1 MVEPDRLNRKTPSGF
16 GSSATQSRS
25 SCLRRIVAA
34 VKSPRKLLSMSSDF
48 VALLAGIV
56 GVIFTGVGVVALY
69 VSATN
74 AQKQIAKETTRADT
88 LAKETEELKAKKS
101 RS

>member
-1 MVEPDRLNRKTPSGF
+1 LDELQGLSWSGQGDGRARSLEPQNTERFWFIGHPVAQQLLAPD
-16 GSSATQSRS
+16 
-25 SCLRRIVAA
+25 SCCRQVA
-34 VKSPRKLLSMSSDF
+34 RKLLSMSSDF

-74 AQKQIAKETTRADT
+74 AQK
-88 LAKETEELKAKKS
+88 
-101 RS
+101 